1 MVTFM
6 PPNSISFAQNLGQSD
21 KLWENLSPKYDMVR
35 HRWGLIS
42 CCSNWRLWCWLTV
55 FCWEVGVFWQCLNVL
70 YKEKYGKIV
79 DAEWGDY

>member
-1 MVTFM
+1 
-6 PPNSISFAQNLGQSD
+6 
-21 KLWENLSPKYDMVR
+21 MVR